1 MRGSK
6 LGETRYGSRWA
17 CWTKESG
24 PRSECISEAATS
36 SSTNAA
42 LRLKCRGEFSAAN
55 NVCTSGLTFTTPYS
69 GNITLHCETALN
81 ALRSFAP
88 EYRTFRLDSMK
99 ARLVLMTAE
108 PDAFERIAAEPIC
121 HRHFEIVPFPRGGT
135 DKSYKQADF
144 YELSA
149 ETRLED
155 TQRFLAEADILA
167 NYVDAT
173 VVSANSNTGRL
184 IFTRG
189 GPTRAID
196 EYRIRSVDVPWHVSA
211 FLRCRSSCQPRL
223 TSFLPQPMQF
233 APFAGFCDGTA
244 GHCFP
249 E

>member
-1 MRGSK
+1 MSLPQLPAFAR
-6 LGETRYGSRWA
+6 
-17 CWTKESG
+17 
-24 PRSECISEAATS
+24 P
-36 SSTNAA
+36 
-42 LRLKCRGEFSAAN
+42 
-55 NVCTSGLTFTTPYS
+55 GLTFAIAHS
-69 GNITLHCETALN
+69 GNITLHCETALD

-88 EYRTFRLDSMK
+88 EYPNFRLDSMK

-108 PDAFERIAAEPIC
+108 PDALERIAAEPIC
-121 HRHFEIVPFPRGGT
+121 HRHFDIEPFPRGGT

-211 FLRCRSSCQPRL
+211 LLRRCWRCSPRL
-223 TSFLPQPMQF
+223 TFFPPAANAVRAVRWILRRHSWPLLPRMKNPRHYAQPHMYIV
-233 APFAGFCDGTA
+233 DL
-244 GHCFP
+244 
-249 E
+249 